1 VLTVPDLLVR
11 DVPDDVLA
19 ALDSRAKRLGLSR
32 AEYVR
37 RQLTQAARTTDEAVR
52 ESDLRQFA
60 DTFADLGDPAI
71 MDQAWR

>member
-1 VLTVPDLLVR
+1 MTDLLVR

-19 ALDSRAKRLGLSR
+19 AIDARAKRLGISR

-37 RQLTQAARTTDEAVR
+37 RQLTHAARTTDEAVD

>member
-1 VLTVPDLLVR
+1 MTDLLVR

-19 ALDSRAKRLGLSR
+19 AIDSKAKRLGISR

-37 RQLTQAARTTDEAVR
+37 RQLAQAAMTTHEPVNA
-52 ESDLRQFA
+52 SDLRQFT

>member
-1 VLTVPDLLVR
+1 MTDLLVR

-19 ALDSRAKRLGLSR
+19 AIDSRAKRLGISR

-37 RQLTQAARTTDEAVR
+37 RQLTQAARTTDEPVKA
-52 ESDLRQFA
+52 SDLRQFT

>member
-1 VLTVPDLLVR
+1 VPDLLVR

>member
-1 VLTVPDLLVR
+1 MTDLLVR

-19 ALDSRAKRLGLSR
+19 AIDSKAKRLGISR

>member
-1 VLTVPDLLVR
+1 MTDLLVR
-11 DVPDDVLA
+11 DVPEDVLA
-19 ALDSRAKRLGLSR
+19 AIDAKAKRLGISR

-37 RQLTQAARTTDEAVR
+37 RQLVQAANTTDEAVSA
-52 ESDLRQFA
+52 SDLRRFA

>member
-1 VLTVPDLLVR
+1 MPDLLVR